1 MRDADDSADRLQH
14 VERQLSDALKT
25 ILPPDI
31 LAACRAIRKGD
42 RALLLQEEAA
52 NISYNKDR
60 MRDASGAARHV
71 ARELLEQ
78 MGFAEVS
85 ILKAA
90 GGAPVWPLGL
100 VGSLAHDD
108 EFAVAAV
115 ASATAFAGLGIDI
128 EPAEPLSEEVEEIVR
143 TGRDVLDG
151 VDERLAGRLLFAAK
165 EAVYKA
171 VFPRDQV
178 VLGFE
183 EVAIDFSSGLGRIA
197 AGRNVTLVW
206 SLSPRIIVV
215 AFDRA

>member
-1 MRDADDSADRLQH
+1 MRDADDSADRLLH
-14 VERQLSDALKT
+14 VERQLGDALKT

-31 LAACRAIRKGD
+31 LGAFRAIRKGD

-60 MRDASGAARHV
+60 MRDASGAARYV

-90 GGAPVWPLGL
+90 GGAPVWPVGL

-115 ASATAFAGLGIDI
+115 AAARAFAGLGIDI
-128 EPAEPLSEEVEEIVR
+128 EPAEPLSVEVEEIVR
-143 TGRDVLDG
+143 TGCDVLDG

-171 VFPRDQV
+171 AFPRDQV

-183 EVAIDFSSGLGRIA
+183 DVAIDFSSGLGRTA

-206 SLSPRIIVV
+206 SLSPRIVVV